1 MTPLSSERQ
10 RRSAAVPRWQRREF
24 LRLALIQLGAWPL
37 LSTLGCDGDSGKP
50 DKDQPKPATDGGA
63 TPDHPITVSSA
74 VHERVARLESATMI
88 EAFFGAGELAHIEH
102 IGSRYLAQFA
112 PDNTDE
118 QILAALEPTIRRL
131 ERHLSDD
138 EAIAALHTAV
148 TSEFEAVEVIDLD
161 GWTLSPTEAALCA
174 LLFIADRSD
183 IADAGTPASEDAG

>member
-1 MTPLSSERQ
+1 MTLLSSER
-10 RRSAAVPRWQRREF
+10 RSAATPRWQRREF

-37 LSTLGCDGDSGKP
+37 VSTLGCDGDSGKP
-50 DKDQPKPATDGGA
+50 DKDQPKPATDGG
-63 TPDHPITVSSA
+63 TPEPDHPIAISSA

-88 EAFFGAGELAHIEH
+88 EAFFGAGELANIEH
-102 IGSRYLAQFA
+102 VGSRFLAQFA

-138 EAIAALHTAV
+138 EAIAALRTAV

-174 LLFIADRSD
+174 LLFIADRSKV
-183 IADAGTPASEDAG
+183 ADGGARADEDAG